1 MDFAIFHGME
11 LTMKTYIVRFMTMAL
26 IVYLPS
32 LGSAKTWYVH
42 PDSTLSKIQLALNV
56 CGNGD
61 TVLVVPGIYYDNII
75 YPRIPG
81 GRI

>member
-1 MDFAIFHGME
+1 
-11 LTMKTYIVRFMTMAL
+11 MKTYIVRFIAMAL

-42 PDSTLSKIQLALNV
+42 PDSTLSKIQVALNM

-61 TVLVVPGIYYDNII
+61 TVLVGPGTYYDNII
-75 YPRIPG
+75 CPRTPG